1 MNSAG
6 AHVPRHWLACLCLLV
21 AGALSAS
28 APEPAFAQYVVAI
41 VNGEPITAQDVAQR
55 LRLNQIGNRRNIAR
69 SEIVE
74 ELVVEKLKLQ
84 AASRASIEIK
94 DDEVDRIF
102 AQLARNS
109 GRNVADFAKGLT
121 QQGLDVRRFKTRIKA
136 ELAWRQVMQQRAPAS
151 FMVRDADIVALLTAR
166 GQQTQ
171 IKAIQYSLRQFVFV
185 VPRGSPQTV
194 LVARVREA
202 EAFRKSFAGCEA
214 GAAQAR
220 QLREVVVRDPVV
232 RLSSD
237 LAPKLKDLLER
248 TPIGTLTPPEPIAG
262 GIEVVA
268 VCARKETIADV
279 SSRREVR
286 EELLGQRMQIGE
298 KELLDKYRKG
308 SIIEYR
314 TEPKS

>member
-1 MNSAG
+1 
-6 AHVPRHWLACLCLLV
+6 V
-21 AGALSAS
+21 AGVLSAS

-55 LRLNQIGNRRNIAR
+55 LRLNQIGNRRSVAR

-84 AASRASIEIK
+84 AASRANIEIK

-121 QQGLDVRRFKTRIKA
+121 QQGLDVRRFKNRIKA

-171 IKAIQYSLRQFVFV
+171 IKAIQYTLRQFVFV

-286 EELLGQRMQIGE
+286 EELLGQRMQTGE